1 MKKFATGI
9 LAFTMAAILPMV
21 QVQAQETS
29 LDSAIDNLQ
38 YKLTVEWDQ
47 KDVSVQKKILSDFT
61 AELDQ
66 LKKQGV
72 TDQEI
77 FNSLSAKAFDAQ
89 TSKDIENLAKYAKSN
104 NLDGKQVRKLV
115 IDYANKSQKLG
126 TSWSSEATFGVII
139 GVVLAIV
146 LIAALTGHV
155 SASTGGS
162 GYYSSGSNCSDS
174 CYYDAYGYYYC
185 DTYCY

>member
-1 MKKFATGI
+1 MKKLASGI

-38 YKLTVEWDQ
+38 YRLTVEWDQ
-47 KDVSVQKKILSDFT
+47 KDMSAQKKIMSDFT

-66 LKKQGV
+66 LKKEGV

-89 TSKDIENLAKYAKSN
+89 TSKDIQNLANYAKAN
-104 NLDGKQVRKLV
+104 KLNDKQVRKLV
-115 IDYANKSQKLG
+115 VDYANKSQKLG
-126 TSWSSEATFGVII
+126 TSWSSEATVGLVIGI
-139 GVVLAIV
+139 VLVVVLV
-146 LIAALTGHV
+146 AALTGNLHV
-155 SASTGGS
+155 STTTS
-162 GYYSSGSNCSDS
+162 YYDCYDQ
-174 CYYDAYGYYYC
+174 CYYDDWGYYYC